1 MIKWYCNFNIEES
14 TVQLAEAFVKI
25 ENYLNI
31 NNHSIVTIIISDE
44 TGNVIVKEY
53 EKNYERTFNNT
64 DEVYEEL
71 IHDFPDSELI

>member
-1 MIKWYCNFNIEES
+1 MIKWRSNFNIEES
-14 TVQLAEAFVKI
+14 TVQLAEAFVKV

-44 TGNVIVKEY
+44 TGNIIVKEY
-53 EKNYERTFNNT
+53 TKNYERTFNNT
-64 DEVYEEL
+64 YEVYEEL